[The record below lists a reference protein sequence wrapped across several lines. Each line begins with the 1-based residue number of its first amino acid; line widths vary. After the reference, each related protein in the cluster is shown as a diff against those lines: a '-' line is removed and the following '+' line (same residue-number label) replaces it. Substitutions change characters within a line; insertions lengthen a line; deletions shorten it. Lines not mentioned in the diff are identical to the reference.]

1 MNIASAISVS
11 ARLGKAALFL
21 GAASIVPFSAW
32 AQEAETPPQHT
43 STLDSINEILVTG
56 TKTKDAENVQDCPD
70 RGDRV

>member
-32 AQEAETPPQHT
+32 AQERKRTTAYQHARQHQR
-43 STLDSINEILVTG
+43 ILVTG